1 MSTKSSTDTPIAA
14 ERESSVCWRRIATQL
29 SRTAAE
35 AARTRPLTRVLA
47 AVTVRSIS
55 PTETPGNKVA
65 KPSRNVCMFNAST
78 GPARVMTK
86 LRAMYGAGGGD
97 AKGVDGGGNKGWSGK
112 GDVGG
117 GGDGVDV

>member
-1 MSTKSSTDTPIAA
+1 MSTKSTTDTPIAA
-14 ERESSVCWRRIATQL
+14 ERESSVCWRKVATQL

-55 PTETPGNKVA
+55 PTETPNIVA
-65 KPSRNVCMFNAST
+65 KPSSNARMFSAST
-78 GPARVMTK
+78 GPAMVITK
-86 LRAMYGAGGGD
+86 LTAGKGG
-97 AKGVDGGGNKGWSGK
+97 DGGGGKGWCGE

-117 GGDGVDV
+117 GVDGVGV